1 MDPHH
6 VTLRK
11 MTPAQFR
18 AATTHR
24 EIESVRE
31 LAKFMSENSARE
43 KVRAGAELY
52 LPDGPDTQGHQLLVA
67 QNTVGQTVG
76 DLWIGPDPREA
87 TSTGRSAWL
96 YDIYVF
102 KPFRRLGYGSAILD
116 AAERLVTE
124 QGTTRLGLNVVGDN
138 TAAIALYRSRGY
150 TVSSM
155 YLDKT
160 LPP

>member
-11 MTPAQFR
+11 MTSAQFR
-18 AATTHR
+18 AATRHR

-31 LAKFMSENSARE
+31 LAKFMSEDLARE

-52 LPDGPDTQGHQLLVA
+52 LPDGPDTEGHQLLVA
-67 QNTVGQTVG
+67 ESAAGETVG
-76 DLWIGPDPREA
+76 DLWIGPDPRQA
-87 TSTGRSAWL
+87 TATGRSAWL

-102 KPFRRLGYGSAILD
+102 ESYRRRGYGSAILA

-138 TAAIALYRSRGY
+138 VAAIALYRSCGY

-155 YLDKT
+155 HLDKT
-160 LPP
+160 LRS